1 METQKTINLLN
12 DSSNE
17 ESKFAT
23 KDSCVIDSQTGKN
36 KYNQNNSIKFETE
49 SIKSSLYDYSDSLIL
64 VAGDIMVNAVNNTD
78 VAFKYCAP
86 FSTFNTEIKNVFIDK
101 AKHICI
107 AMLMYNLIEYSDN
120 YPDTS
125 GSVWQFKRDEVTVNN
140 ADLSIKSSQSFK
152 YKADLV
158 RKTSDIIMEIVL

>member
-1 METQKTINLLN
+1 
-12 DSSNE
+12 
-17 ESKFAT
+17 
-23 KDSCVIDSQTGKN
+23 
-36 KYNQNNSIKFETE
+36 
-49 SIKSSLYDYSDSLIL
+49 
-64 VAGDIMVNAVNNTD
+64 
-78 VAFKYCAP
+78 
-86 FSTFNTEIKNVFIDK
+86 
-101 AKHICI
+101 
-107 AMLMYNLIEYSDN
+107 MYNLIEYSDD